1 MLHPVPGHRM
11 KHRKTA
17 ELNLELV
24 ARGEVKGPR
33 RLHIDKQRALRAEG
47 EGLVEDVIDIETEG
61 PFLTVLIRGKQR
73 RVPTG
78 LEDDWARSYARW
90 ENIAPW
96 SREVVVASLARTTTE
111 AKALEASVSKIVASE
126 KAIEVA
132 VGVVDAC
139 ASLINDRTLVA
150 RRNNLPVL

>member
-1 MLHPVPGHRM
+1 M

-33 RLHIDKQRALRAEG
+33 RLHIDEQRALRAEG
-47 EGLVEDVIDIETEG
+47 EGLVEDVLDVETEG
-61 PFLTVLIRGKQR
+61 PFLPVLIRSKHR
-73 RVPTG
+73 PVPSG

-96 SREVVVASLARTTTE
+96 SREVVITGLARTATD
-111 AKALEASVSKIVASE
+111 AQALEASVSEIIASE
-126 KAIEVA
+126 KAVEVA
-132 VGVVDAC
+132 IGVVDAS
-139 ASLINDRTLVA
+139 ASLIDDSTLVA